1 MQPFP
6 HAYQVSVEAGV
17 DGDVVVAGP
26 GLPSFAAASPPE
38 FDGPGGRWSPESL
51 LCSAAASCFILTF
64 RAVARAS
71 KFEWQRL
78 SCQVEG
84 TLERKDGVTLFTRV
98 STHAVL
104 QVAVGADQA
113 TAQRLLEKAERGCL
127 IANSLKAERV
137 LTTDIRP
144 HYAADGD

>member
-6 HAYQVSVEAGV
+6 HTYQVSVEGGV
-17 DGDVVVAGP
+17 DGDVAVSAA
-26 GLPSFAAASPPE
+26 GLPSFASASPPE

-71 KFEWQRL
+71 KFEWRHL
-78 SCQVEG
+78 GCHVEG
-84 TLERKDGVTLFTRV
+84 TLERKDGVIQFTRLA
-98 STHAVL
+98 THAVL
-104 QVAVGADQA
+104 RVDAAADHA

-127 IANSLKAERV
+127 VANSLKAERA
-137 LTTDIRP
+137 LTTDIQST
-144 HYAADGD
+144 